1 MKKWIVGTLALMVLL
16 VPLVLDVEA
25 KAERIYGQNRFET
38 AEWISKRGWM
48 EADTIVLARGDQ
60 FPDALAGTPLA
71 YKEDAPIL
79 LTPPDKLDNSVKV
92 EIERLKPSKVIILG
106 GTGAI
111 SSSVENELKKMK
123 LTVERIAGENRFETA
138 VKIAEKVGFEKKTA
152 IIADGRNFPDA
163 LAVAPYAAKNGY
175 PILLVGKEM
184 PSEVK
189 GILNKL
195 DKTIVVGGENAVNKT
210 VYNQLPGKSRLAGAN
225 RYATAAEIIKHEFK
239 GDITSAYVATGQ
251 NFADALTGSVL
262 AAKNNKPVILVMS
275 DRVPDET
282 MQLVKDK
289 NTNDFI
295 AFGGTTA
302 ISDKVL
308 EQLQSKGVD
317 VKNENPAYDPEY
329 PEYRQW
335 LNFSRISPQAKER
348 YEEMGRLIKEGTA
361 RPEFIY
367 KHRFKAEE
375 LLWTYYDGPIPS
387 SPYEKEAMQR
397 LAEKRFEVS
406 SWDEID
412 EFEKAYH
419 HGSIG
424 SYSSVGLSILESFGF
439 NDEGHLEWVVV
450 RPVGMRHAF
459 KLTVEEP
466 VGSIIRNRGWAGQ
479 SYDKYDAEWAKVA
492 TPELMQLIV
501 DTKVPIVIETNVQL
515 ADDGYDDYSQY
526 TTLRER
532 EIDRCQSEYIVKDIF
547 GGDFAITIGGSAT
560 MMKQSDLEQGS
571 KLIPPE
577 FLERQFY
584 EKGSNLY
591 DEDAFCY

>member
-138 VKIAEKVGFEKKTA
+138 VKIAEKVGFDTKTA

-262 AAKNNKPVILVMS
+262 AAKNNIS
-275 DRVPDET
+275 
-282 MQLVKDK
+282 
-289 NTNDFI
+289 
-295 AFGGTTA
+295 A
-302 ISDKVL
+302 I
-308 EQLQSKGVD
+308 
-317 VKNENPAYDPEY
+317 
-329 PEYRQW
+329 
-335 LNFSRISPQAKER
+335 
-348 YEEMGRLIKEGTA
+348 GRA
-361 RPEFIY
+361 
-367 KHRFKAEE
+367 
-375 LLWTYYDGPIPS
+375 
-387 SPYEKEAMQR
+387 
-397 LAEKRFEVS
+397 
-406 SWDEID
+406 
-412 EFEKAYH
+412 
-419 HGSIG
+419 
-424 SYSSVGLSILESFGF
+424 
-439 NDEGHLEWVVV
+439 
-450 RPVGMRHAF
+450 
-459 KLTVEEP
+459 
-466 VGSIIRNRGWAGQ
+466 
-479 SYDKYDAEWAKVA
+479 
-492 TPELMQLIV
+492 
-501 DTKVPIVIETNVQL
+501 
-515 ADDGYDDYSQY
+515 
-526 TTLRER
+526 
-532 EIDRCQSEYIVKDIF
+532 
-547 GGDFAITIGGSAT
+547 
-560 MMKQSDLEQGS
+560 
-571 KLIPPE
+571 
-577 FLERQFY
+577 
-584 EKGSNLY
+584 
-591 DEDAFCY
+591 